1 MSAIHVAIVASMLL
15 SLNSSM
21 MSESRFSTASY
32 KNTWKSRWL
41 LDDLDPYIQPV
52 FASKSGRL
60 AVSVRCCSLL
70 FVFFVFLFGWLVVCL
85 VCLFVCFFVCLLVGW
100 LVCLFVCLLVGWF
113 VCLFVCLFVCCF
125 ALLCFALLCF
135 ALLCFALL
143 CFASLIV
150 CLFWLAA
157 LACAC
162 CLRSRSSCPYQTP
175 IPQSKFQDS
184 WAVCRGR
191 VAGL

>member
-21 MSESRFSTASY
+21 MSESRVFDCIVQKY
-32 KNTWKSRWL
+32 MKKSMVA
-41 LDDLDPYIQPV
+41 DDLDPYIQPV

-60 AVSVRCCSLL
+60 AVSVRCWSVVC
-70 FVFFVFLFGWLVVCL
+70 FFLFF
-85 VCLFVCFFVCLLVGW
+85 CLFVCLVGW
-100 LVCLFVCLLVGWF
+100 LFVCLVGCLFVCLLVGWF
-113 VCLFVCLFVCCF
+113 VCLFVCL
-125 ALLCFALLCF
+125 LLCFALRCV
-135 ALLCFALL
+135 ALI

-175 IPQSKFQDS
+175 IPQN
-184 WAVCRGR
+184 
-191 VAGL
+191 